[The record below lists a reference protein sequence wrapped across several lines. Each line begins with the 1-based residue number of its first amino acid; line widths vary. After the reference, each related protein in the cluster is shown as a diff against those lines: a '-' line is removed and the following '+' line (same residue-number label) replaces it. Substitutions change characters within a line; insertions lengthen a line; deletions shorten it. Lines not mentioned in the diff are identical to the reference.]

1 MDQND
6 RALVDK
12 LKAELAQQG
21 RKTAFAEDAAPAT
34 RDTAARAAGDAAF
47 AQVTSSSD
55 PMANL
60 NAQPAADG
68 DGAASEAGFLSAMNA
83 FRRAKATGDR
93 DAIAAAERH
102 LQEVVR
108 QEMRGVE
115 GCETSK

>member
-21 RKTAFAEDAAPAT
+21 RKTAFAEDAAPAAPNAT
-34 RDTAARAAGDAAF
+34 DAAAT

-55 PMANL
+55 PTANL
-60 NAQPAADG
+60 NARDSTG
-68 DGAASEAGFLSAMNA
+68 EKDAASETDFLSAMNA
-83 FRRAKATGDR
+83 FRRAKASGDR

-108 QEMRGVE
+108 QEMRDVE
-115 GCETSK
+115 GCEEAR